1 MRMDGVAR
9 YALLGALAVSL
20 ACARNSEETDTGA
33 SGDVTATDTGAT
45 VRVRPDTSAIV
56 DTSGMMPSADSTG
69 GAGAPVRPTAT
80 DSARMT
86 IDTTAPALPADP
98 SAPAVP
104 DTASPAPGWPTDSSQ
119 GGWSTPPDS
128 GQ

>member
-1 MRMDGVAR
+1 MRIDGVAR

-20 ACARNSEETDTGA
+20 ACARNSEDTDTGA

-45 VRVRPDTSAIV
+45 VRVRPDTSAMI
-56 DTSGMMPSADSTG
+56 DTSGMLPPADSTG
-69 GAGAPVRPTAT
+69 GAGAPVRPTGT

-86 IDTTAPALPADP
+86 IDSTAPALPDP
-98 SAPAVP
+98 SSPAVP
-104 DTASPAPGWPTDSSQ
+104 DTSSTAPGWPSDSSQ